1 MTAIKITLLLH
12 PLQANYCSGYGAV
25 RLAYLLWEQGVVGSN
40 PTTPTKEKP
49 RTKVWGFFIGEK
61 RRMLAFVK
69 RSANKKKDRERIE
82 RDFLLN
88 TPPKDHPPQADNPGS
103 RKN

>member
-1 MTAIKITLLLH
+1 M
-12 PLQANYCSGYGAV
+12 
-25 RLAYLLWEQGVVGSN
+25 
-40 PTTPTKEKP
+40 
-49 RTKVWGFFIGEK
+49 WGFFIGEK

-88 TPPKDHPPQADNPGS
+88 TPPRIIRRRRIIQISHVKSEEMIKIGNDQ
-103 RKN
+103 RE